1 MYGLFKDSPARR
13 ADYISIAGS
22 TVFPKKFCQVRWI
35 ENVDVSQRALEVL
48 PYVKK
53 YVTDPS
59 TKLPKTQTCESVRM
73 LCSDKLAVAK
83 ISFFS
88 SVGAVCET
96 FLRRYQSSA
105 PMAPFLYDD
114 IGHLLRSLMNR
125 FVKKAVLKEADT
137 VFKLCKIN
145 VSSKESRCTYNEV
158 DIGVAATK
166 ALNAGKLADNEK
178 MAFRMECLEFLCA
191 MVSKIVERRPLKY
204 EIVRSISCF
213 VPSTIATSQ
222 VTAERRMKK
231 LVEVLYEAGHISA
244 ITADKSKE
252 QFTALCSK
260 ASNDLNAKF
269 SGFVRAEHRL
279 DKFYYD
285 LIGNDVEFSELF
297 AVLQIVLILSHGNA
311 SVESGFSINK
321 QFLVENL
328 HEESLVAQR
337 IVHDHINAV
346 GGLQSVNIDKSLL
359 QFVRGSHHRY
369 TQALEQKRKE
379 RSDAEK
385 EIAAKKR
392 IGSEVKKLIAKKA
405 KLEESIAQE
414 KNKIDM
420 EIAELQKNFTAT

>member
-1 MYGLFKDSPARR
+1 
-13 ADYISIAGS
+13 
-22 TVFPKKFCQVRWI
+22 
-35 ENVDVSQRALEVL
+35 
-48 PYVKK
+48 
-53 YVTDPS
+53 
-59 TKLPKTQTCESVRM
+59 
-73 LCSDKLAVAK
+73 
-83 ISFFS
+83 
-88 SVGAVCET
+88 
-96 FLRRYQSSA
+96 
-105 PMAPFLYDD
+105 
-114 IGHLLRSLMNR
+114 
-125 FVKKAVLKEADT
+125 
-137 VFKLCKIN
+137 
-145 VSSKESRCTYNEV
+145 
-158 DIGVAATK
+158 
-166 ALNAGKLADNEK
+166 
-178 MAFRMECLEFLCA
+178 
-191 MVSKIVERRPLKY
+191 
-204 EIVRSISCF
+204 
-213 VPSTIATSQ
+213 
-222 VTAERRMKK
+222 MKK

-311 SVESGFSINK
+311 SVKSGFSINK

-346 GGLQSVNIDKSLL
+346 GGLQSVNINKYLF
-359 QFVRGSHHRY
+359 QFVRNSHHRY